1 LASVGTEWARIAGA
15 GTIIRASACRTLN
28 TIAWLT
34 DLDSAS
40 KDERVDAS
48 TDVGLIVRIG
58 LVPSSRRNVGKH
70 NGSISLGNG
79 ASSENS
85 PIAGDLPRVSTTRV
99 GIHLYSIDVNQQIS
113 TNIVIVIA
121 LIVAERLV
129 RESEVSVGL
138 EGGGHG
144 QRAIASIGSIAN
156 RYLAEGQVTPCQ
168 YNSRIRRVAARFG
181 RVTGRRRAVC
191 QRDALA

>member
-1 LASVGTEWARIAGA
+1 MASVGTEWARIAGA

-34 DLDSAS
+34 DLDSAG

-48 TDVGLIVRIG
+48 ADVRI
-58 LVPSSRRNVGKH
+58 LRIPSSRGDIGKH
-70 NGSISLGNG
+70 NGAISLGNG
-79 ASSENS
+79 ASSKNS

-129 RESEVSVGL
+129 RESEVSVRL

-156 RYLAEGQVTPCQ
+156 RYH
-168 YNSRIRRVAARFG
+168 RVSN
-181 RVTGRRRAVC
+181 
-191 QRDALA
+191 